1 MGRNSQS
8 LKVVATTSAHNSE
21 RDDADEALWDEL
33 RGKIE
38 ALVSDPVY
46 ASISPLM
53 F

>member
-1 MGRNSQS
+1 MGSNSQS
-8 LKVVATTSAHNSE
+8 LKVVATTSAHNDE

-38 ALVSDPVY
+38 VLVNDPAY
-46 ASISPLM
+46 SGITAMI